1 VTWWQWSKIDR
12 VPLVRTSGALS
23 GQNVSEFVFNFDD
36 SYRVS
41 IGANYKLNPAWML
54 KFGVAYDQTPV
65 PNAESRTVRLPD
77 SDRYWL
83 SAGAKFQMSKAGALD
98 FGYTFIKA
106 DDPDI
111 NNNQGTGLPAPGT
124 PANGLVRGSYKA
136 DVHIFGVQYQHSF

>member
-1 VTWWQWSKIDR
+1 
-12 VPLVRTSGALS
+12 
-23 GQNVSEFVFNFDD
+23 
-36 SYRVS
+36 
-41 IGANYKLNPAWML
+41 
-54 KFGVAYDQTPV
+54 
-65 PNAESRTVRLPD
+65 VRLPD

-111 NNNQGTGLPAPGT
+111 NNNQGTGLPTATT

-136 DVHIFGVQYQHSF
+136 DVHILGVQYQHSF